1 VSGFTSH
8 RKPIN
13 PVAELRWPRADQSEC
28 YNAASRGRFSEGDA
42 AYAHG
47 GKRNGALTPLRLVQ
61 VVHKDLDQFFQY
73 LSI

>member
-1 VSGFTSH
+1 MSGFTFH

-13 PVAELRWPRADQSEC
+13 PVAELRWPGADQSER

-42 AYAHG
+42 AYAQV
-47 GKRNGALTPLRLVQ
+47 GKRNSALVQ